1 MAEPRK
7 PVITT
12 SGLSPQ
18 LARTIEPVKQAIEMI
33 TGSRAGLKEIKGL
46 PKGARMEDV
55 VEKVNQI
62 IARLNASGSAN
73 V

>member
-1 MAEPRK
+1 MVEPRK

-12 SGLSPQ
+12 AGLPAAQ
-18 LARTIEPVKQAIEMI
+18 AKVLEPVKQAIEMI
-33 TGSRAGLKEIKGL
+33 TGARSGVRELKGL
-46 PKGARMEDV
+46 PKDAELADI

-62 IARLNASGSAN
+62 IARLNASGKAN

>member
-1 MAEPRK
+1 MVEPRK

-12 SGLSPQ
+12 AGLPAAQ
-18 LARTIEPVKQAIEMI
+18 AKVLEPVKQAIEMI
-33 TGSRAGLKEIKGL
+33 TGVRSGVRELKGL
-46 PKGARMEDV
+46 PKDAELADI

-62 IARLNASGSAN
+62 IARLNASGKAN